1 MLWVCRAYV
10 WKGFKLVAAYFWQA
24 SQHVYMRCWC
34 RSCHLRKSQHTDMQN
49 ISTFTTP
56 VANTSKELLCLFIFQ
71 VISSLFGT
79 VGFFLVEWKAR
90 RNAQQGYA
98 PISWDFVGLSP
109 SLAITIVLSAIQ
121 HRLFLGLLRSARAL
135 SNNNSIFPPGLEDEG
150 DSLPLKILGG
160 AHDASK
166 VSIQWP

>member
-10 WKGFKLVAAYFWQA
+10 WKGFKLVAAYFRQA

-34 RSCHLRKSQHTDMQN
+34 RSCHLRKSQHTVMQN
-49 ISTFTTP
+49 NSTFTTL

-90 RNAQQGYA
+90 RNAQHGYA
-98 PISWDFVGLSP
+98 PISWDFMGVSP
-109 SLAITIVLSAIQ
+109 SVAITRTIVLSAIEL
-121 HRLFLGLLRSARAL
+121 RLFLGLHNSARAL
-135 SNNNSIFPPGLEDEG
+135 SNNLVFFI
-150 DSLPLKILGG
+150 
-160 AHDASK
+160 
-166 VSIQWP
+166 